1 MRYKLIN
8 FNHLTVRTFSVFWFS
23 FLTLVAMLVA
33 LPYFDT
39 RTYSALNESEIA
51 FYQKKLVESIRSN
64 KIKAIISGVP
74 VLPSDRFDAARPVL
88 IDTKTH
94 QIMGALNSEKLDLIR
109 FAENTDSF
117 SPPKRKNFRDLQ
129 IAGPFPLYVDEA
141 EDPYSLFFLS
151 YVDSQQEILR
161 YMLDNP
167 WLLLGL
173 ALLITTP
180 LLWWFTYTIVKPITR
195 LQKASNNVAA
205 GNFKVDPQLAASGPA
220 EFREVGSS
228 FNKMSAAIDNLISNH
243 HNLLS
248 SISHELKTPLTRLQ
262 LSAALIRHQVGET
275 ESVQRIEKEIGRMD
289 KMISELLLLS
299 RQQMDSRIQH
309 EIFSIDQIWL
319 DVVKDAQFEAK
330 HRGIRFNL
338 SIQIEQPGQLPIY
351 GNLDLLQSATENIV
365 RNALKYTKDAIALKI
380 FLQEDEK
387 NEYLRIR
394 VDDNGAGL
402 DPSEFEN
409 IFKPFYRVDETRTRS
424 TGGTGLGLAIVANVI
439 NEHQGKVWA
448 EQSPLGGLAVIIQLP
463 LWQ

>member
-1 MRYKLIN
+1 
-8 FNHLTVRTFSVFWFS
+8 
-23 FLTLVAMLVA
+23 
-33 LPYFDT
+33 
-39 RTYSALNESEIA
+39 
-51 FYQKKLVESIRSN
+51 
-64 KIKAIISGVP
+64 
-74 VLPSDRFDAARPVL
+74 
-88 IDTKTH
+88 
-94 QIMGALNSEKLDLIR
+94 
-109 FAENTDSF
+109 
-117 SPPKRKNFRDLQ
+117 
-129 IAGPFPLYVDEA
+129 
-141 EDPYSLFFLS
+141 
-151 YVDSQQEILR
+151 
-161 YMLDNP
+161 
-167 WLLLGL
+167 
-173 ALLITTP
+173 
-180 LLWWFTYTIVKPITR
+180 
-195 LQKASNNVAA
+195 
-205 GNFKVDPQLAASGPA
+205 
-220 EFREVGSS
+220 
-228 FNKMSAAIDNLISNH
+228 MSAAIDNLISNH